1 MNEEGGEGEGGSFN
15 VLAFVLPGFSIMGIL
30 FLAQSATRDILV
42 DRETGMLRHLLTAPV
57 NATDFLIGK
66 CLSVFAVTALGFV
79 IFILIGIAGGLLGGY
94 IGTTL
99 GLGTVTGL
107 NIPSLLLAIG
117 GAVILLFAY
126 RLIRK

>member
-1 MNEEGGEGEGGSFN
+1 MGWFAWIILGGVAGALAKWIMPGSAPGG
-15 VLAFVLPGFSIMGIL
+15 
-30 FLAQSATRDILV
+30 
-42 DRETGMLRHLLTAPV
+42 
-57 NATDFLIGK
+57 
-66 CLSVFAVTALGFV
+66 
-79 IFILIGIAGGLLGGY
+79 FIITIIIGIAGGLLGGY

>member
-1 MNEEGGEGEGGSFN
+1 MRPRVVGN
-15 VLAFVLPGFSIMGIL
+15 AFSSKQVRHRQQQMLP
-30 FLAQSATRDILV
+30 R
-42 DRETGMLRHLLTAPV
+42 
-57 NATDFLIGK
+57 
-66 CLSVFAVTALGFV
+66 V
-79 IFILIGIAGGLLGGY
+79 IIITIIIGIAGGLLGGY

>member
-1 MNEEGGEGEGGSFN
+1 MGWFAWIILGGVAGALAKWIMPGTDPGG
-15 VLAFVLPGFSIMGIL
+15 
-30 FLAQSATRDILV
+30 
-42 DRETGMLRHLLTAPV
+42 
-57 NATDFLIGK
+57 
-66 CLSVFAVTALGFV
+66 
-79 IFILIGIAGGLLGGY
+79 FIITIIIGIAGGLLGGY